1 MNKKT
6 VFIIISALLMLGL
19 MASMLLMLMMKAHE
33 NFPKNI
39 KVREDGVTEDVFAIR
54 DLQLCPT
61 ESKEYEIDLFCDAS
75 GDYNIT
81 MAYEER
87 KQGTMKHYVD
97 VVVKANGETV
107 YQGKL
112 SKLIDGKEIV
122 SFDGT
127 LLAEHPLTVTVTYT
141 MPYETGNE
149 AQGTSADFDIHLK
162 IQKI

>member
-19 MASMLLMLMMKAHE
+19 MASMLVMFVMKAHE

-39 KVREDGVTEDVFAIR
+39 KVRENGVTEDVFTIR
-54 DLQLCPT
+54 DLQLCPNQ
-61 ESKEYEIDLFCDAS
+61 SKEYEVDLVCDAS

-81 MAYEER
+81 MTYEELQ
-87 KQGTMKHYVD
+87 QGTMKHYVD

-107 YQGKL
+107 YTGKL
-112 SKLIDGKEIV
+112 STLIDNKEII

-127 LLAEHPLTVTVTYT
+127 LLAKEPLILTVTYT
-141 MPYETGNE
+141 MPYEVGNE

-162 IQKI
+162 IQKN

>member
-19 MASMLLMLMMKAHE
+19 MASMLLMLMMKAHV

-81 MAYEER
+81 MAYGER